1 MDLIDREELEKSILK
16 WLPSEDYDP
25 EKSGLRFDEDLV
37 VSLMMEIEEQPTVDA
52 EPVRHG
58 KWRWDFGS
66 DDVRTHWYCSECNHA
81 YFEPFTDKFYKYCP
95 NCGAKMSGE

>member
-1 MDLIDREELEKSILK
+1 MAGLILDA
-16 WLPSEDYDP
+16 
-25 EKSGLRFDEDLV
+25 
-37 VSLMMEIEEQPTVDA
+37 PTVDA

-95 NCGAKMSGE
+95 NCGARMDGE